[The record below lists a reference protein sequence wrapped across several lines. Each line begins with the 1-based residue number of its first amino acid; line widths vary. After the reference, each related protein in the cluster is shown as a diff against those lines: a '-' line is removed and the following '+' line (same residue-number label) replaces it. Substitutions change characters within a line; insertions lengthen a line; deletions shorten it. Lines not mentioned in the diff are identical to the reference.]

1 MRRFLGKL
9 FIILI
14 LAFFTVI
21 NYRYFSFTKGISKF
35 DMNDKTFI
43 EQVEALTNIEKVE
56 YYSKVIADGDKKYNV
71 YVVTNKDAYLFSATE
86 NDITALSVTGYFANN
101 VKPQKVTVI
110 PFYVEII
117 CGVVVLFF
125 PKLKRK

>member
-1 MRRFLGKL
+1 MKRFLGKL

-14 LAFFTVI
+14 LALFTVV
-21 NYRYFSFTKGISKF
+21 NYRYFSFTKGISKS

-56 YYSKVIADGDKKYNV
+56 YYSKTFADGDKKYNV
-71 YVVTNKDAYLFSATE
+71 YVVTNKEAYLFSATE
-86 NDITALSVTGYFANN
+86 DDLKELKVWLKVATNVQPESVF
-101 VKPQKVTVI
+101 VI

-117 CGVVVLFF
+117 CGVIVLFF
-125 PKLKRK
+125 PKLRKR